1 MAIVKPVILTLLTFA
16 AIALAPDFPANA
28 AASASQ
34 TMINPAAPR
43 KSPYPKVVI
52 YTVSWCPHCKE
63 LKEYLTSR
71 NIPFIN
77 RDVEL
82 EAAAMEDL
90 TQKYK
95 SFGVPVVVIGND
107 QELLKGFT
115 GEQFEKLVDKVRSGN
130 K

>member
-1 MAIVKPVILTLLTFA
+1 MAISKYVTSMLLIVA
-16 AIALAPDFPANA
+16 AITLAPDFPVYA
-28 AASASQ
+28 ATSASQ
-34 TMINPAAPR
+34 TIINPAAPR
-43 KSPYPKVVI
+43 KSQYPRIVI

-107 QELLKGFT
+107 QEVLKGFT
-115 GEQFEKLVDKVRSGN
+115 GEQFEKLVDKVRSGSR
-130 K
+130 